1 MSLVRRFA
9 RPLLAAPFVYGG
21 VDQLRKPDRKTD
33 GGGPIIPALKGLSV
47 GPVTLPS
54 DDAGL
59 VRLNGALMTTAGLA
73 LAVGKAPRVSSA
85 VLAASLVPT
94 TLTGHRFWEAPDAKT
109 RQQQLVQA
117 LKNAALFGG
126 LLIATVDTQ
135 GKPGLAWR
143 AEHAA
148 KQTQRTAKVASVA
161 GSAVAKRAARKA
173 RKSAKRAQ
181 KKLEKAL
188 D

>member
-1 MSLVRRFA
+1 MSLVRRLA

-21 VDQLRKPDRKTD
+21 IDQLRKPAAKVD
-33 GGGPIIPALKGLSV
+33 GGGPIIPALKGLAV

-73 LAVGKAPRVSSA
+73 LALGKAPRASSA

-109 RQQQLVQA
+109 RQLQLVQA

-126 LLIATVDTQ
+126 LLIAAVDLD

-143 AEHAA
+143 AQHAA
-148 KQTQRTAKVASVA
+148 KTTQRSAKVATRA
-161 GSAVAKRAARKA
+161 GTAV
-173 RKSAKRAQ
+173 AKRAQ
-181 KKLEKAL
+181 KKAAKSAGRAQKKLHRAL